1 MSYFA
6 IVVYISLNICNA
18 HMCALHI
25 FSWCSCRFLVQLSIR
40 NCTVSFASSTLTN
53 LVMVN
58 FPYIPCSGCEHGR
71 WNCSLQHCPVHGGL
85 SPWSS
90 WSSCSL
96 SCGGLGLKIRT
107 RACSQ
112 PAPAHGGRDC
122 QGPRQETT
130 FCQAPQCP
138 GTRTLLSGVL
148 YIKLSLCVETIKR
161 ELISTYVVFIL
172 FAYRNN

>member
-1 MSYFA
+1 MG
-6 IVVYISLNICNA
+6 
-18 HMCALHI
+18 
-25 FSWCSCRFLVQLSIR
+25 
-40 NCTVSFASSTLTN
+40 
-53 LVMVN
+53 N
-58 FPYIPCSGCEHGR
+58 FPYIPRSGCEHGR

-138 GTRTLLSGVL
+138 GTRTWLSGVL

-161 ELISTYVVFIL
+161 ELISTYIVFIL
-172 FAYRNN
+172 FAYRNYWRTSFARCNIILIILWNTFTCIHMTVYAFLTLHFSHIILKLTCFCLDTL